1 MTANF
6 GIYLHVPFCS
16 HRCDYCAFATW
27 TDRHHLIEP
36 YLLACKKQAQKISS
50 DVPEITSVF
59 VGGGT
64 PNLVPATELMAIF
77 EDLPLATNVEFT
89 VECNPDRVNEEQ
101 MRIYFQSGVT
111 RISMG
116 VQSMVPEVLESLGR
130 EHNPENV
137 AAAVGY
143 IRSAGFKKLNL
154 DLIYGAAGETMEQ
167 WQKSLELALQLGP
180 DHISAYALTVEA
192 GTPLAEDPG
201 RHPDD
206 DVQADKYVMAD
217 EMLSSRHYENYEISN
232 WALADSQC
240 QHNHLYWNQGEYMGL
255 GVAAHSQIAGR
266 RFWSVRTPERFIKAI
281 ESGESAEAGGETLN
295 EEDWELEGLQL
306 AIRTSNGVPSD
317 VVPESVAHLVEKA
330 GPGYVR
336 LNRDG
341 RLLANEVAV
350 RIEPYQSKPS

>member
-1 MTANF
+1 
-6 GIYLHVPFCS
+6 
-16 HRCDYCAFATW
+16 
-27 TDRHHLIEP
+27 
-36 YLLACKKQAQKISS
+36 
-50 DVPEITSVF
+50 
-59 VGGGT
+59 
-64 PNLVPATELMAIF
+64 
-77 EDLPLATNVEFT
+77 
-89 VECNPDRVNEEQ
+89 

-143 IRSAGFKKLNL
+143 IRAAGFKKLNL
-154 DLIYGAAGETMEQ
+154 DLIYGAAGETMQQ
-167 WQKSLELALQLGP
+167 WQKSLEVALQLGP
-180 DHISAYALTVEA
+180 DHVSAYALTVEA

-232 WALADSQC
+232 WALDDNQC
-240 QHNHLYWNQGEYMGL
+240 QHNHLYWSQGEYLGL
-255 GVAAHSQIAGR
+255 GVAAHSHIAGR

-281 ESGESAEAGGETLN
+281 ERGESAEAGAEKLN

-306 AIRTSNGVPSD
+306 AIRTSSGVPSD

-330 GPGYVR
+330 GPGRVR
-336 LNRDG
+336 LNRAG

-350 RIEPYQSKPS
+350 RIQPSQSKSS